1 MRNLIICT
9 LTFLMSYISSDVR
22 AYSLNEIKSLPADS
36 VDFETIT
43 LGWTTERFE
52 QYRDSIL
59 SSVYAPIHI
68 LNSGDGASRA
78 IEPTMLQRVASY
90 DTIINSHVPNSVSI
104 DTNKPVGDIPIYD
117 GISQT
122 GARTYEIP
130 IKTSEGMHGF
140 TPQISL
146 SYNSQ
151 SPNSIA
157 GVGWSVGGL
166 SCITRGSKTMYYD
179 GQTEEIKL
187 NNSDAFYLDG
197 MRLIQIATGNG
208 VITYETELHNIVAKA
223 HGTTDAIYYFEVF
236 YPDGRKCIYGRT
248 EDNENRL
255 EYPMMS
261 NSDIHG
267 NTITYVY
274 TFQNNHYN
282 IFYVS
287 YNGGYSILFGYEL
300 SRPDTIQAYRAGLEI
315 SEPRRLSRITCKY
328 GTNIQ
333 RQYLLDY
340 TIQNQVSLLTELDY
354 TEGNVSPN
362 PLRFY
367 YGEDLALTNYSQ
379 VNATIYSNYYQISDP
394 NQVITLQ
401 GKFDY
406 HNGDDGI
413 IVYPNSEPYWRQYQ
427 SASQNCFQN
436 QYTTTDY
443 IFVYGGLMGETSIQS
458 SAITLGEGFV
468 DVICADFEGA
478 GYDQVVKINNRV
490 VNGLDQVE
498 FRVYKANTFGELQID
513 YTRIFTFPT
522 VFTDNGGHQSIQPK
536 LYLAGDYTGDGK
548 MEILAVA
555 SHHPLKEN
563 DSRATKCYL
572 IDLNGNQ
579 ILYQGT
585 PFMFSRTY
593 WGTEQPNAESAE
605 RQSNKLVAMDYDG
618 DGKTDFCHIAPNK
631 TDIYSFE
638 PSANGLVLR
647 RKAEYTGITQMQL
660 YFRRVMPCD
669 FNGDGLCDL
678 LVSPPTI
685 GTSWTIHLSKG
696 NGQFV
701 TNDFTGPSMAS
712 NAHAFVRDV
721 NGDGLA
727 DIISYN
733 NSSFT
738 TYLTNHNKVGNGILT
753 TYYPSANSAFIPIDI
768 QTHEK
773 TAHLLSIKDNI
784 VTKYNFPRNDAKEAM
799 MTGMANSYG
808 VVQKNA
814 YNLLNEIDDN
824 IDSNYP
830 AFFPYTTT
838 TTFLPV
844 CRRSETFM
852 NGDMT
857 GWKNQR
863 YTDAICHLQG
873 LGFRC
878 FYKMQNIS
886 SDGQSVTR
894 TFAPDKYGAM
904 VKEETFLG
912 DYILNREFTYT
923 STVQSDKRA
932 VIALSQKTEENYLT
946 GVSSTSSYTN
956 NTYGHPLTES
966 TNYSDGISKQ
976 ISYSYSSNPT
986 VGDGYYIGYLTNQT
1000 VTTTRNGYTST
1011 DRTQITSHNKCQ
1023 PLEKKTYKNNLLT
1036 LQQQMTYDTHGNLI
1050 SETMRKYS
1058 SNNSLTTSYL
1068 YDAKGRLIQ
1077 KTDPMGLVSQIAY
1090 NDLGRVATT
1099 TDIRGEETHYT
1110 YDSFGREIS
1119 ALLPDTTVRST
1130 SRTWTSEGTN
1140 GLFAITQM
1148 QTNKPTTKTIY
1159 DALGREVRKSDLRFD
1174 SIYRNIDRLYN
1185 EKGLLYQVSL
1195 PKRGGD
1201 PSLWN
1206 TYSYDGHN
1214 RITSIAEA
1222 SGRTTTYSYDGLS
1235 KTTTENGITTT
1246 RTYDALGALVSVTDP
1261 AGTILYNLNADGSPL
1276 SITAPGNITTTFT
1289 YDTYGR
1295 KTSISDPSAGTTTYE
1310 YDDDGNL
1317 SSETDANSETIEYTY
1332 DQYGRLTEK
1341 DMPEFSTTYTYNNFN
1356 ELTAVTSD
1364 NDTSKEYIYDSHGR
1378 VSMVRESIDDKFLQK
1393 DIFNSL
1399 GQTDSI
1405 RYSSHAGY
1413 LATEIYEYANGYIRR
1428 GLLNGGR
1435 EVFELNG
1442 ENNWGNPTHISLK
1455 QLICSYGYTSY
1466 GTPTSKQIIRS
1477 LPVSKGPFHPSLFV
1491 EDFTYSFDVTT
1502 GNLLSRTDANRSIT
1516 ETFTYDEQNRL
1527 ATYNGESI
1535 TYEDNGNIEEIE
1547 DAGWQEYETPGK
1559 AYAVSDAGIYN
1570 NLSSDATQDITYT
1583 SFKRPSRIQEGN
1595 GVTLFTYD
1603 DAGNRKLMTTISHH
1617 KSLPRSSWKRY
1628 MGECYESK
1636 SSTPSIS
1643 VETEYLY
1650 LFGNYYN
1657 APAVLVKN
1665 NDTDSLFYIL
1675 RDYQGSITCITRE
1688 DGSLRSEQSYDV
1700 WGRLRNPATHAV
1712 YSYSDQPTL
1721 FLERGYTGHEHLTR
1735 FGLINMNARL
1745 YDPAIGRFLSPD
1757 PYVQAPE
1764 NTQSFNRYS
1773 YCLNNPLRYTD
1784 KSGELFIFDD
1794 WLWGG
1799 IKGLINGGNFWK
1811 SANQSAKN
1819 ALKIWGGLFTLDSN
1833 KTFGEKLGELFSRF
1847 SWQLPQTVL
1856 GFSFAHFTN
1865 AFYEIENIDYM
1876 NGATVIASN
1885 IFNSGAITL
1894 GNFISGVKYIRGS
1907 LKDDTFKHE
1916 YGHYLQS
1923 QDFGWA
1929 YLLCVGIPSLKSA
1942 KNNDETHYE
1951 TAHRNKPYEVD
1962 ANIRAES
1969 YFRRYYPDAP
1979 AWNSKVHPL
1988 ESELGTTVTNQW
2000 WHYPTGFL
2008 AVPLFIPLS
2017 VTFNTFIPF
2026 IGAFQ

>member
-1 MRNLIICT
+1 
-9 LTFLMSYISSDVR
+9 
-22 AYSLNEIKSLPADS
+22 
-36 VDFETIT
+36 
-43 LGWTTERFE
+43 
-52 QYRDSIL
+52 
-59 SSVYAPIHI
+59 
-68 LNSGDGASRA
+68 
-78 IEPTMLQRVASY
+78 
-90 DTIINSHVPNSVSI
+90 
-104 DTNKPVGDIPIYD
+104 
-117 GISQT
+117 
-122 GARTYEIP
+122 
-130 IKTSEGMHGF
+130 MHGF

-157 GVGWSVGGL
+157 GVGWYVGGL
-166 SCITRGSKTMYYD
+166 SCITRGSKTIYYD

-187 NNSDAFYLDG
+187 NNTDAFYLDG
-197 MRLIQIATGNG
+197 MRLIQISTGNG
-208 VITYETELHNIVAKA
+208 IITYETELHNIVAKA
-223 HGTTDAIYYFEVF
+223 YGTTDAIFYFEVF

-287 YNGGYSILFGYEL
+287 YNGGYSILFGYES

-315 SEPRRLSRITCKY
+315 SEPRRLSQITCKY

-340 TIQNQVSLLTELDY
+340 SIQNQVSLLTQLNY
-354 TEGNVSPN
+354 VEGNDYLN
-362 PLRFY
+362 PLKFY
-367 YGEDLALTNYSQ
+367 YGENLALTNYSQ
-379 VNATIYSNYYQISDP
+379 VNATLYSNYYQISDP
-394 NQVITLQ
+394 NQFMTLQ

-406 HNGDDGI
+406 HNSDDGI
-413 IVYPNSEPYWRQYQ
+413 IICPYRDPYWRQYQ
-427 SASQNCFQN
+427 STSQNYFQN
-436 QYTTTDY
+436 LYDPTNH
-443 IFVYGGLMGETSIQS
+443 IFVYGGLIGETSIQS
-458 SAITLGEGFV
+458 SSITLGEGFV

-498 FRVYKANTFGELQID
+498 FRIYKANTFGELQID
-513 YTRIFTFPT
+513 YTRTFTFPT

-536 LYLAGDYTGDGK
+536 IYLAGDFTGDGK
-548 MEILAVA
+548 MEILAAA

-593 WGTEQPNAESAE
+593 WGTEQPNAESA
-605 RQSNKLVAMDYDG
+605 QNSSNKIVTMDYDG
-618 DGKTDFCHIAPNK
+618 DGKSDFCHITTIR
-631 TDIYSFE
+631 TDIYSFV
-638 PSANGLVLR
+638 PSANGLTLSK
-647 RKAEYTGITQMQL
+647 KAEFTGIKRLQL
-660 YFRRVMPCD
+660 LSRRVMPCD
-669 FNGDGLCDL
+669 FNGDGLCDI
-678 LVSPPTI
+678 LVSPPTTG
-685 GTSWTIHLSKG
+685 GTLWRCHISKG
-696 NGQFV
+696 DGQFV
-701 TNDFTGPSMAS
+701 SSNFTGPSLAS
-712 NAHAFVRDV
+712 GSHAFVRDV

-753 TYYPSANSAFIPIDI
+753 TNYPSANSAFIPIDI
-768 QTHEK
+768 QTHGK
-773 TAHLLSIKDNI
+773 TAHLLSIKDNV
-784 VTKYNFPRNDAKEAM
+784 VTRYNFPRNDAKEVM

-814 YNLLNEIDDN
+814 YSLLNEIDDN

-830 AFFPYTTT
+830 PDFPYTTT
-838 TTFLPV
+838 ATFLPV
-844 CRRSETFM
+844 CRRSETFL

-863 YTDAICHLQG
+863 YSDAVYHLQG

-878 FYKMQNIS
+878 FYKMQSIS

-894 TFAPDKYGAM
+894 TYAPDKYGALTR
-904 VKEETFLG
+904 EYTFLG
-912 DYILNREFTYT
+912 DKTLDKNFCYT
-923 STVQSDKRA
+923 STIQSDKRA
-932 VIALSQKTEENYLT
+932 VVALSQKTEEDELT
-946 GVSSTSSYTN
+946 GVTMTSSYTN
-956 NTYGHPLTES
+956 NTYGYPVTEN
-966 TNYSDGISKQ
+966 TVYSDGISKQ
-976 ISYSYSSNPT
+976 VVNTYSNNPV
-986 VGDGYYIGYLTNQT
+986 VGNGYYLGYLTNQEI
-1000 VTTTRNGYTST
+1000 TTTRGGNSST
-1011 DRTQITSHNKCQ
+1011 ERTQITSHNKCQ
-1023 PLEKKTYKNNLLT
+1023 PLEKKRYKNNLLT
-1036 LQQQMTYDTHGNLI
+1036 QQQQMTYDSNGNLT
-1050 SETMRKYS
+1050 SETTRKYS
-1058 SNNSLTTSYL
+1058 SNNSLTSSYV
-1068 YDAKGRLIQ
+1068 YDSHGRLTQ
-1077 KTDPMGLVSQIAY
+1077 KTDPMGLVSQFTY
-1090 NDLGRVATT
+1090 NDLGLVTKK
-1099 TDIRGEETHYT
+1099 TDIRGNETHYT
-1110 YDSFGREIS
+1110 YDNFGHEIT
-1119 ALLPDTTVRST
+1119 ALLPDTTIRST
-1130 SRTWTSEGTN
+1130 SRSWTSEGTN
-1140 GLFAITQM
+1140 GLFVVTQT
-1148 QTNKPTTKTIY
+1148 QTNKPTTKMVY
-1159 DALGREVRKSDLRFD
+1159 DALGREVRRSDLRFD
-1174 SIYRNIDRLYN
+1174 SVYRNIDRLYN
-1185 EKGLLYQVSL
+1185 EKGLLHKVSL
-1195 PKRGGD
+1195 PKRNGI

-1206 TYSYDGHN
+1206 TYSYDGQN

-1261 AGTILYNLNADGSPL
+1261 AGTISYSLNADGSPL
-1276 SITAPGNITTTFT
+1276 SITAPGNITTSFT
-1289 YDTYGR
+1289 YDSYGR
-1295 KTSISDPSAGTTTYE
+1295 RTAINDPSAGITTYE
-1310 YDDDGNL
+1310 YDDDGNV

-1341 DMPEFSTTYTYNNFN
+1341 DMPEFNTTYTYNNFN

-1364 NDTSKEYIYDSHGR
+1364 NNTSKEYIYDSHGR
-1378 VSMVRESIDDKFLQK
+1378 VSMVRESIDGKFLQK
-1393 DIFNSL
+1393 NIFNSY
-1399 GQTDSI
+1399 GKTDSI

-1413 LATEIYEYANGYIRR
+1413 LTTEIYEYANGYIRR

-1435 EVFELNG
+1435 EVFKLNG

-1455 QLICSYGYTSY
+1455 QLICLYGYTSY
-1466 GTPTSKQIIRS
+1466 GIPTSKQVIRFVRP
-1477 LPVSKGPFHPSLFV
+1477 LPVSKGPFLTSRYF
-1491 EDFTYSFDVTT
+1491 EDLTYSFDVTT

-1527 ATYNGESI
+1527 ATYNGEAI

-1595 GVTLFTYD
+1595 RVTLFTYD
-1603 DAGNRKLMTTISHH
+1603 DAGNRKLMTTTSQQNN
-1617 KSLPRSSWKRY
+1617 LPCSSWKRY
-1628 MGECYESK
+1628 MGECYECK
-1636 SSTPSIS
+1636 SSTPAIS
-1643 VETEYLY
+1643 VEAEYLY
-1650 LFGNYYN
+1650 LFGNYYT

-1675 RDYQGSITCITRE
+1675 RDYQGSITRITRE
-1688 DGSLRSEQSYDV
+1688 DGSLRSEQSYDA

-1712 YSYSDQPTL
+1712 YGYSDQPTL
-1721 FLERGYTGHEHLTR
+1721 FLERGYTGHEHLTH

-1745 YDPAIGRFLSPD
+1745 YAPAIGRFLSPD
-1757 PYVQAPE
+1757 PYVQAPD

-1773 YCLNNPLRYTD
+1773 YCLNNPLKYTD
-1784 KSGELFIFDD
+1784 KSGKLFIIDD

-1799 IKGLINGGNFWK
+1799 IKGLINGKNFWT

-1819 ALKIWGGLFTLDSN
+1819 ALGIWGGLFTLDSN
-1833 KTFGEKLGELFSRF
+1833 KNFGKKLGELFSRF
-1847 SWQLPQTVL
+1847 TWQLPQTIA
-1856 GFSFAHFTN
+1856 GFSYANFMN
-1865 AFYEIENIDYM
+1865 AFYEINNIDYKY
-1876 NGATVIASN
+1876 GTAVIASSY
-1885 IFNSGAITL
+1885 FNTGAITL
-1894 GNFISGVKYIRGS
+1894 GNFIIGGPELRGS
-1907 LKDDTFKHE
+1907 LNNNTFKHE

-1923 QDFGWA
+1923 QAYGWA

-1942 KNNDETHYE
+1942 QNNDTQKYE
-1951 TAHRNKPYEVD
+1951 KSHRNQPHEVD
-1962 ANIRAES
+1962 ANQRS
-1969 YFRRYYPDAP
+1969 YEYFTSNYPDGP
-1979 AWNSKVHPL
+1979 AWNSTEFPL
-1988 ESELGTTVTNQW
+1988 DSELGTSVTPKW
-2000 WHYPTGFL
+2000 WQYPVGYL
-2008 AVPLFIPLS
+2008 AGHVASPLS
-2017 VTFNTFIPF
+2017 AIFNTFTPL
-2026 IGAFQ
+2026 IGAFF